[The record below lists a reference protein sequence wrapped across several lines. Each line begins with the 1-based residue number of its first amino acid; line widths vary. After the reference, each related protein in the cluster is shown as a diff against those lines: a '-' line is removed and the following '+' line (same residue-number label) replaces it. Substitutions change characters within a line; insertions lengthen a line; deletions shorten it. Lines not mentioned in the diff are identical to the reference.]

1 MHNIGTQCQGNNK
14 NQNALV
20 AAVAKA
26 SASTVVVA
34 SVPGAVVLP
43 WVHEVAAVVT
53 NFLPGQQGGNAIAD
67 VLFGAVNPSGRL
79 PLTFP
84 NKENETEF
92 SPAQWPGL
100 PDPAHPTY
108 ANYSEKLLVGYRY
121 YDAHGIEF
129 STGFPFGHGLSY
141 ANFTYSNLQA
151 RALSQP

>member
-26 SASTVVVA
+26 SAATVVVA
-34 SVPGAVVLP
+34 SVPGAIVLP
-43 WVHEVAAVVT
+43 WVHDVAAVVT

-84 NKENETEF
+84 NKDGEWQT
-92 SPAQWPGL
+92 SPAQV
-100 PDPAHPTY
+100 TSRY
-108 ANYSEKLLVGYRY
+108 APQCTVTTQHVHASCSHRRHSEGCGCRGGTRQV
-121 YDAHGIEF
+121 
-129 STGFPFGHGLSY
+129 
-141 ANFTYSNLQA
+141 
-151 RALSQP
+151 